1 LSVRP
6 RRDAR
11 ELSPEALR
19 VECDP
24 SRLKMKSTADVT
36 PREGVVGQARARE
49 ALQVAVGVRAPGWNA
64 FVVGPPSTGRRTLVR
79 EILERVRRTM
89 PAPPDVCYLHD
100 PNDPDSPSPIRV
112 PAGAGPAVARRVREA
127 VAEIGAGRDGA
138 GAERALVAE
147 AGPEA
152 APALLALVGR
162 ARASASAGSNPAED
176 VRHVVAPFVHHD
188 PGGGAPVVWE
198 SRATYRNLLGRV
210 ERRAVGGA
218 LTTDHTMLHAGALQ
232 RASGGFLVLDAAELY
247 QHLEAY
253 EALRR
258 ALRDGE
264 AGIEDVRED
273 QSVVG
278 GESLHPRPMPLDVK
292 VILIGSHGAYHG
304 LLQSDQEMT
313 HLLRVK
319 AEIDDVCARDAEGE
333 AAYAGVIAR
342 HVRDEGLRPVAASG
356 VARLIEFGAEL
367 AADRTKLSLAL
378 GVVVDV
384 LREAN
389 HVASVRAEADVGREA
404 IESALAAAERRVDLV
419 EERTLEMIQ
428 RGTLHVATT
437 GSVVGQV
444 NGLAVFDVGDHY
456 FARPMRIT
464 AAVGPGREGLID
476 VERESEL
483 SGPTHTKG
491 VVITQGYL
499 STLFGYDEPVT
510 MRASVCFEQSYGLIE
525 GDSASAAELCAILS
539 ALANVP
545 VLQGVAL
552 TGSLTQRGELQAIGD
567 VTRKVE
573 GFFRVCERLGLDG
586 TQGVVI
592 PKANEDD
599 LMLRPSVV
607 EAVRRGRFHVWSARR
622 VEDAIELLT
631 GVPAGA
637 PGPEGF
643 SPKESVLARAR
654 ARLVAFSDRLRRD
667 GK

>member
-1 LSVRP
+1 M
-6 RRDAR
+6 R

-24 SRLKMKSTADVT
+24 ARLRLRSTADVK
-36 PREGVVGQARARE
+36 PREGIVGQARARE
-49 ALQVAVGVRAPGWNA
+49 ALEVAVGVRAPGWNA

-79 EILERVRRTM
+79 EILDRVRRLL
-89 PAPPDVCYLHD
+89 PAPQDVCYLHD
-100 PNDPDSPSPIRV
+100 PDDPDSPMPIRV
-112 PAGAGPAVARRVREA
+112 PAGRGPAVARSVRDLVGGIA
-127 VAEIGAGRDGA
+127 KGDDVGGG
-138 GAERALVAE
+138 ERALCSEVGTD
-147 AGPEA
+147 AGA
-152 APALLALVGR
+152 ALGALLDR
-162 ARASASAGSNPAED
+162 ARAAVAAGANPVED

-188 PGGGAPVVWE
+188 PAGGAPVVWE
-198 SRATYRNLLGRV
+198 PRATYRNLLGRV
-210 ERRAVGGA
+210 ERRAIAGA

-264 AGIEDVRED
+264 AAIEDVRED
-273 QSVVG
+273 MAVVG
-278 GESLHPRPMPLDVK
+278 GESLHPRPMTLDVK

-313 HLLRVK
+313 HLFRVK
-319 AEIDDVCARDAEGE
+319 AEIDDVCPRDAEGE
-333 AAYAGVIAR
+333 GAYAGVLAR
-342 HVRDEGLRPVAASG
+342 HVRDEGLRPATAAG
-356 VARLIEFGAEL
+356 VARLVEFGAEI
-367 AADRTKLSLAL
+367 AFDRTKLSLAL
-378 GVVVDV
+378 GIVVDV

-389 HVASVRAEADVGREA
+389 HAAGTKGAAEIGREA
-404 IESALAAAERRVDLV
+404 VEAALAAAERRVDLV

-428 RGTLHVATT
+428 RGTLHVATK

-491 VVITQGYL
+491 VVIMQGYL
-499 STLFGYDEPVT
+499 ATLFGYDEPVT

-573 GFFRVCERLGLDG
+573 GFFRVCERTGLDG

-599 LMLRPSVV
+599 LMLRPAVV
-607 EAVRRGRFHVWSARR
+607 DAVRRGRFHVWSAQR

-631 GVPAGA
+631 GVAAGV